1 VRRSRQTASSS
12 VASAGRSATWRA
24 RAADPRVLLG
34 GAIVAYAAGFGTLS
48 VLRHRAF
55 NTGRFDLGNMVQ
67 AVWSTAHGD
76 PLEVTSLAG
85 EQFVRLGAHFDPILV
100 LFTPLWLLWPS
111 PGLLVVVQAIA
122 VALGA
127 LPVFWLGRSYL
138 DSERAAL
145 GFALAYLL
153 LPAVQWMTLSEFHPV
168 ALATPFLLFALW
180 YLDRGRLVPFALFAL
195 LAVATKEHVGLA
207 LAGMGLWHLVSRRR
221 LLPGAAVAAGGIAV
235 TVLALG
241 LVIPHFS
248 PSGTSSFYGRYD
260 DVGGSPGGMAKTAV
274 TDPGAIVGAVSERR
288 DAEYLAELV
297 LPLAGLALLAP
308 LALLVALPEL
318 GLNLLSATD
327 TQTSIHFHYSA
338 TAIAGLVGAS
348 VFGAARLARRRAGLA
363 EPLALVA
370 VAAAL
375 ASNYLLGGSPA
386 WRGLPGAEQLGA
398 HVADVRD
405 HDRLA
410 AEALRL
416 IPGDAVVSAS
426 NSLGGH
432 LSERRRVLSFPLRA
446 DAEWIAVDETQPSY
460 GDRIGARADAPY
472 AAAIARLRRDSAW
485 ELVHERDGVL
495 VFRRVDES

>member
-1 VRRSRQTASSS
+1 
-12 VASAGRSATWRA
+12 
-24 RAADPRVLLG
+24 VLLG
-34 GAIVAYAAGFGTLS
+34 GAIAAYAAGFAALS

-76 PLEVTSLAG
+76 PLEVTSLTG

-100 LFTPLWLLWPS
+100 LFTPLWVVWPS
-111 PGLLVVVQAIA
+111 PSLLVVTQAFV

-127 LPVFWLGRSYL
+127 LPVFWLGRAHL
-138 DSERAAL
+138 GSERAAV

-168 ALATPFLLFALW
+168 ALATPLLLFAFW
-180 YLDRGRLVPFALFAL
+180 YLDQERFVPFTLFAV

-207 LAGMGLWHLVSRRR
+207 LAGMGVWYLVSRRR
-221 LLPGAAVAAGGIAV
+221 ALPGAAVIVAGVAV
-235 TVLALG
+235 TALAVG

-260 DVGGSPGGMAKTAV
+260 EVGGSPGGILETAV
-274 TDPGAIVGAVSERR
+274 TDPGAIAGAVTERR

-338 TAIAGLVGAS
+338 TVIAGLVAAS
-348 VFGAARLARRRAGLA
+348 VLGAARLERRRPGLA
-363 EPLALVA
+363 APLALLAV
-370 VAAAL
+370 VAAL
-375 ASNYLLGGSPA
+375 VSNYVLGGSPA
-386 WRGLPGAEQLGA
+386 WRAFPGAEKLGTHA
-398 HVADVRD
+398 ADVAE
-405 HDRLA
+405 HDRVA
-410 AEALRL
+410 ADALRL
-416 IPGDAVVSAS
+416 VPDKAVVSAS
-426 NSLGGH
+426 NWLGGH
-432 LSERRRVLSFPLRA
+432 LSERRRVLSFPLLD
-446 DAEWIAVDETQPSY
+446 DAEWIAVDETQPGY
-460 GDRIGARADAPY
+460 ADRIGAAVPY
-472 AAAIARLRRDSAW
+472 AAAIARVRRDPHW
-485 ELVHERDGVL
+485 ELVYQRDGVL
-495 VFRRVDES
+495 LFRRARDS